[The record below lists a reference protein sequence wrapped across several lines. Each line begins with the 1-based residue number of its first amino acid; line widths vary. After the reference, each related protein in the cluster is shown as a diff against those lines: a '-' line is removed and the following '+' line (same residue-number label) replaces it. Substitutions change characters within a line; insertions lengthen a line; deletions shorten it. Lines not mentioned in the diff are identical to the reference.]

1 MNQMSSIAEDLL
13 DSVEGQQA
21 RLSAE
26 NILLKTAL
34 DDARSRIAE
43 LEMLAHTDTLT
54 PLANRRAFLRELDR
68 VMKNAARHGTQSAL
82 LFLDLDG
89 MKAINDL
96 HGHQAGDA
104 LLIHVSNALLGMV
117 RATDM
122 VARLGGDEFGL
133 ILEHLSEDQ
142 ARDKAM
148 RIMQALAAKPLV
160 IGHLTIDVS
169 PSCGVAMI
177 REEESAESAIA
188 RADAEMYQVKTLHR
202 SDK

>member
-1 MNQMSSIAEDLL
+1 MNQISPITEDRL
-13 DSVEGQQA
+13 DTPEGQQA

-89 MKAINDL
+89 MKSINDL
-96 HGHQAGDA
+96 HGHQMGDA
-104 LLIHVSNALLGMV
+104 LLIHVANALIGMV

-148 RIMQALAAKPLV
+148 RIMEALAAKPLV
-160 IGHLTIDVS
+160 IGHLKIEVS

-188 RADAEMYQVKTLHR
+188 RADAEMYQVKSLHR
-202 SDK
+202 SV